1 MSIPSDRVL
10 GTPPT
15 NTPVTDPSWPIPG
28 SDFLYLPTDVTPEQ
42 IFQAI
47 GRLRKEARDEIDR
60 LIRFLD
66 KTDDYV
72 SRELE
77 DSIDDNPH
85 DDNELDGPEHAEDEQ
100 SEPDEPSLG
109 AFEGHDDQSV
119 SWKCSNRSDRE
130 LDGAESGIGDQDG
143 MQEQLSGRVY
153 PSGLKI
159 DGVL

>member
-1 MSIPSDRVL
+1 MDQAETRDS
-10 GTPPT
+10 TPRT
-15 NTPVTDPSWPIPG
+15 NTSADNAPG
-28 SDFLYLPTDVTPEQ
+28 GSESPANALYFPAAVSPEEV
-42 IFQAI
+42 FQAI

-60 LIRFLD
+60 LIGFLD

-130 LDGAESGIGDQDG
+130 LDHAESGIGDHDG
-143 MQEQLSGRVY
+143 MQEQHSGRVF
-153 PSGLKI
+153 PSGLRI
-159 DGVL
+159 GGVE